1 MDNDS
6 TKIARTKSTFDTTI
20 QKIADFN
27 HAKKNF
33 INKLHVYMYELKK
46 SKQHQILL
54 QLFVSA
60 FML

>member
-1 MDNDS
+1 MNDS
-6 TKIARTKSTFDTTI
+6 TKIARAKSTFDTTI

-33 INKLHVYMYELKK
+33 IKLHVYMYELKK

-54 QLFVSA
+54 QLLVSA